1 LLELHGYK
9 NYIHIVHQSALI
21 VDDEIEICQ
30 LLASYLNKKN
40 IKTFYS
46 LNLKDALEK
55 CEKLLP
61 EIIFLDNNLP
71 DGSGINYIPKFR
83 ELNPKCKII
92 VISAMTNLTS
102 KALTSGAAGFVSKP
116 ISFSNIETYIQE

>member
-1 LLELHGYK
+1 MLELYGFK
-9 NYIHIVHQSALI
+9 NYHHIVHQTALI

-30 LLASYLNKKN
+30 LLTSYLTKKN
-40 IKTFYS
+40 IKSFYS
-46 LNLKDALEK
+46 LTLKDALEK

-71 DGSGINYIPKFR
+71 DGSGISYIPKFM
-83 ELNPKCKII
+83 ELNPSCKII

-102 KALTSGAAGFVSKP
+102 KALSSGAAGFVSKP
-116 ISFSNIETYIQE
+116 ISFQNVESFIKE